1 MKLIRRKTFDRIHQR
16 LVKLYGV
23 SAAAPLAERLYM
35 LIGRYGVESR
45 IGGGASLWN
54 EKDVLLIAYGDSVK
68 DGTEN
73 PLQTL
78 RRFCN
83 TSLAGAVNTV
93 HILPFNPA
101 SSDGGFSVIDY
112 RKVAPELG
120 QWRDIEQLRSNYG
133 LMFDLVL
140 NHCSRSSEWF
150 KNYTNGVAP
159 ERDFFIEVDPDE
171 DLSQVT
177 RPRPWPL
184 LTPVETSR
192 GTKHVWTTFSPDQ
205 IDVNFAS
212 PDVLFEFL
220 DILLMYVDKGAR
232 IIRLDAV
239 AFLWKEIGTTCVHHE
254 KTHEVVKLMRDM
266 LAAVAPHVI
275 LLTETNVPHAEN
287 ISYFGNGDEAQ
298 MVYNFALPP
307 LLLHGLLRGDSSYLQ
322 KWTESLGELPENCT
336 FLNFT
341 ACHDGIG
348 VRPIS
353 SLVPDEEID
362 WLVEQTQK
370 RGGRVN
376 MRSMPDGSKS
386 PYELNITYRDALSD
400 PENDRL
406 GMRRFLLSQAIA
418 LSFKGMPAVYFHSL
432 MGERTWQEGMENGE
446 NRDGNRRRWDLEH
459 LEDVI
464 QTGGSGYAYIFGH
477 YTKMLRTR
485 RTVRAFHPDGGQE
498 LLPTKP
504 DRFAFLRL
512 GERETVLCWFN
523 FSSEATV
530 LEESWV
536 KDQLGDGRFQNLL
549 TGNNLKFEN
558 GSEPVNAYSALWL
571 IREEA

>member
-1 MKLIRRKTFDRIHQR
+1 MKLVRRKTFDRIHQR
-16 LVKLYGV
+16 LVKLYGIE
-23 SAAAPLAERLYM
+23 AAAPLAERLYM

-45 IGGGASLWN
+45 VGAGASLWN

-68 DGTEN
+68 NGEEM

-78 RRFCN
+78 RTFCN
-83 TSLAGAVNTV
+83 TDLAGAINTV

-112 RKVAPELG
+112 RAVSPELG
-120 QWRDIEQLRSNYG
+120 GWRDIEQLRSNYG

-140 NHCSRSSEWF
+140 NHCSRSSSWF
-150 KNYTNGVAP
+150 KSYVNGVAP
-159 ERDFFIEVDPDE
+159 ERNFFVEADPDE

-205 IDVNFAS
+205 IDLNFAS

-220 DILLMYVDKGAR
+220 DILLMYVDRGAR

-266 LAAVAPHVI
+266 LTAVAPHVI

-287 ISYFGNGDEAQ
+287 ISYFGEGDEAQ

-307 LLLHGLLRGDSSYLQ
+307 LLLHGLLRGDSTHLQ
-322 KWTESLGELPENCT
+322 KWAESLGELPDNCT

-353 SLVPDEEID
+353 SLVPDEEIN
-362 WLVEQTQK
+362 WLVEQTEL

-418 LSFKGMPAVYFHSL
+418 LSFRGMPAVYFHSL
-432 MGERTWQEGMENGE
+432 MGERTWQERMENGE
-446 NRDGNRRRWDLEH
+446 NRDGNRRRWDLEN
-459 LEDVI
+459 LREVI
-464 QTGGSGYAYIFGH
+464 ETGGSGHAYIFGH
-477 YTKMLRTR
+477 YTRMLRVR
-485 RTVRAFHPDGGQE
+485 RTVRAFHPDGAQE
-498 LLPTKP
+498 ILPTPKIGSLSFVWAKER
-504 DRFAFLRL
+504 RFSA
-512 GERETVLCWFN
+512 
-523 FSSEATV
+523 
-530 LEESWV
+530 
-536 KDQLGDGRFQNLL
+536 
-549 TGNNLKFEN
+549 
-558 GSEPVNAYSALWL
+558 GSTSLARRPA
-571 IREEA
+571 